1 MEKESWQLMNWVFL
15 NGLCTAKSKSME
27 LKCKKLPGAEKII
40 LFIFLATGI
49 IMLSGCKIKYSFTG
63 ASISPEVKTVSI
75 QYFQNRASLVQP
87 GLSQYITDALIDKCK
102 AQTNLGI
109 TNGIGDVNFE
119 GEITDYNTRP
129 FTVGADAQAA
139 SNRFSITVKV
149 KFTNSVDPN
158 LNFEQSFTRYEDY
171 NSNQDLSQVEKELS
185 DKIVELLIED
195 IFNKAF
201 VNW

>member
-1 MEKESWQLMNWVFL
+1 M
-15 NGLCTAKSKSME
+15 
-27 LKCKKLPGAEKII
+27 KCKKLPGAEKII
-40 LFIFLATGI
+40 LFFFLASWI
-49 IMLSGCKIKYSFTG
+49 IILSGCKIKYSFTG
-63 ASISPEVKTVSI
+63 ASISPEVKTVSVH
-75 QYFQNRASLVQP
+75 YFQNRASLVQP
-87 GLSQYITDALIDKCK
+87 GLSQNITDALIDKCK
-102 AQTNLGI
+102 AQTNLAI

-129 FTVGADAQAA
+129 YTVGANDYAA

-171 NSNQDLSQVEKELS
+171 SSNQDLSQVEKELS